1 MNLQVL
7 NLERRGVA
15 KMDESSD
22 LKFTQNQDVIENANT
37 KINNLLIL
45 LDKKRAESS
54 SLQHYTPAHAEQH
67 TSSVDELAKVY
78 EVIDLYNEVI
88 SIYLGNNSVQTKQ
101 IVGSSVRRLFTYV
114 APIARSLL
122 HMIKT

>member
-1 MNLQVL
+1 MIDSIRRQQIDDVLQYDKNMNLQVL

-22 LKFTQNQDVIENANT
+22 LKSTQNQEVIENANT

-67 TSSVDELAKVY
+67 TSSVD
-78 EVIDLYNEVI
+78 
-88 SIYLGNNSVQTKQ
+88 
-101 IVGSSVRRLFTYV
+101 
-114 APIARSLL
+114 
-122 HMIKT
+122 